1 MELEAADAG
10 ADEDAVEV
18 ADGFVD
24 IGRKLFLHSD
34 WGATSSYITGY
45 GQEIFHRNHLDLLV
59 AGGFGEGFEVNF
71 GVAGNYA
78 YYVARLVS
86 VKHEGLEYSLYRFSK
101 ACGNVGCSQVAL
113 IIFVGDE
120 RVCYSGTVEQPC
132 GICFF
137 YSFLWHYSAKS

>member
-18 ADGFVD
+18 QSGFVD
-24 IGRKLFLHSD
+24 VGRKLFLHSD

-45 GQEIFHRNHLDLLV
+45 GQEIFHWNHLDLFV
-59 AGGFGEGFEVNF
+59 AGSFGEGFEVNF
-71 GVAGNYA
+71 GVTRNYA

-101 ACGNVGCSQVAL
+101 AFGNVGCSQVVL
-113 IIFVGDE
+113 IIFVRDE
-120 RVCYSGTVEQPC
+120 RVGYSGTVEQPC

-137 YSFLWHYSAKS
+137 YSFLWHYSEKS